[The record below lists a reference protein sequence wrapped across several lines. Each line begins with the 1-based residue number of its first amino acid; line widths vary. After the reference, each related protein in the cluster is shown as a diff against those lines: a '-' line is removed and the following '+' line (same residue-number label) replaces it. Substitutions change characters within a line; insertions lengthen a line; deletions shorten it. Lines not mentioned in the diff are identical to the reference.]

1 MPGLGTSF
9 GRGGA
14 TTFVQDLQNSD
25 CILIEGSN
33 FAECHPVA
41 FRFVMKAK
49 ERGAKIIHVDPR
61 FTRTSAVADVYAP
74 IRSGSDIVFLGALIS
89 WMLRNERYFKEYV
102 LAFTNASYLVR
113 EDFRDTED
121 LDGLFSGWQQ
131 PDENSEGATHDRGGH
146 AMMGGD
152 EHKAAPGTYDQET
165 WQFETE
171 EVPRFDG
178 EGTVSVP
185 KRDATLQHPRCVIN
199 VLRRHFERYTPEMV
213 EDVCGTPRESFYEI
227 ANLLADNSGRER
239 TTAFAYAVG
248 WTQHTVGVQYI
259 RTAAILQT
267 LLGNMGRPG
276 GGIMALR
283 GHANIQGATDIP
295 TLYDLLPGYLP
306 MPSALRDE
314 QTLAQYIASARKPTG
329 WWSNTSKYIVSL
341 LKAYYGDAAT
351 PENDF
356 CFDRLPQIAG
366 DYSALPTQM
375 SMKDGFVD
383 GYFVIGQN
391 PASSGLNAEMA
402 RAAMARLK
410 WMVVIDSYETETASF
425 WKREGAD
432 PASIG
437 TEMFFLPAAT
447 VLEKEGTMVNTNRLL
462 QWHDR
467 AVDPAGDAR
476 SDLFF
481 IHDLGK
487 RLKALYADS
496 TDPKDRAILDLTWDY
511 ESDDAHE
518 RAIGEPSASKVL
530 QEINGYVTE
539 PGKSQHDCAQV
550 GAFTDL
556 RDDGSTAAGCWI
568 FSGVYPTKTTNRARS
583 RKGDDYTSLDWG
595 FAWPANRRML
605 YNRASADPDGKPWS
619 ERKRYMSW
627 DEAANKWVGP
637 DIPDFPATKSPHEPA
652 KPGAGGVDAH
662 SGSDPFIMQLDGRA
676 QLFVPNTL
684 KDGPLPAHYEPIE
697 SVVANAVYTQQNN
710 PSLRQWNR
718 TDNAY
723 NGTENPDF
731 PYVLTTYR
739 LTEQSGIMTRYVP
752 WLAELQPALFAEI
765 DPELAVIVGVRNG
778 DWVTIATKLGEIE
791 ARALVSGRMRPL
803 RLGKGR
809 RVHQVGVPYNYGGLG
824 FTKGDSIGQL
834 VPLAMDPNVSIHE
847 AKTITCNVRAGRR
860 AAYVAAE
867 RAADE
872 PVPAGERRPHGTSE
886 VHGADG
892 GPDRNGAHG

>member
-1 MPGLGTSF
+1 VPGLGTSF

-49 ERGAKIIHVDPR
+49 ERGATIIHVDPR

-74 IRSGSDIVFLGALIS
+74 IRSGTDIVFLGALIS
-89 WMLRNERYFKEYV
+89 WMLQNERYFKEYV
-102 LAFTNASYLVR
+102 LAYTNASYLVR
-113 EDFRDTED
+113 EDFQDTED
-121 LDGLFSGWQQ
+121 LDGLFSGWQGGSDGGQ
-131 PDENSEGATHDRGGH
+131 GHDRGG
-146 AMMGGD
+146 AGLMGTD
-152 EHKAAPGTYDQET
+152 ENRKVPGTYDSAT
-165 WQFETE
+165 WQFDTE
-171 EVPRFDG
+171 EVLRYDG
-178 EGTVSVP
+178 DGTVRVP
-185 KRDATLQHPRCVIN
+185 KRDETLQDPRCVIN
-199 VLRRHFERYTPEMV
+199 VLRRHFARYTPEMV
-213 EDVCGTPRESFYEI
+213 EDVCGTPRDVFDRI

-259 RTAAILQT
+259 RTASILQM

-306 MPSALRDE
+306 MPSALRSE
-314 QTLAQYIASARKPTG
+314 QTLADYVASVRKPTG
-329 WWSNTSKYIVSL
+329 WWANTPKYIVSL
-341 LKAYYGDAAT
+341 LKAYYGEAAT

-356 CFDRLPQIAG
+356 CFDYLPQIAG

-375 SMKDGFVD
+375 SMKDGYVE

-391 PASSGLNAEMA
+391 PAASGMNSEMA
-402 RAAMARLK
+402 RAAMERLQ
-410 WMVVIDSYETETASF
+410 WMVVLDAYETETASF

-432 PASIG
+432 PKSIG
-437 TEMFFLPAAT
+437 TEIFFIPTAT

-462 QWHDR
+462 QWHDK
-467 AVDPAGDAR
+467 AIEPAGDAR
-476 SDLFF
+476 SDLYVF
-481 IHDLGK
+481 HALGTL
-487 RLKALYADS
+487 LKQLYAGS
-496 TDPKDRAILDLTWDY
+496 TDPKDRPILDLTWDY
-511 ESDDAHE
+511 ESDDPHE
-518 RAIGEPSASKVL
+518 RELGEPSAVKVL
-530 QEINGYVTE
+530 QEINGYVVE
-539 PGKSQHDCAQV
+539 PGKSRDECAQV
-550 GAFTDL
+550 AAFADL
-556 RDDGSTAAGCWI
+556 KDDGSTACGCWI
-568 FSGVYPTKTTNRARS
+568 YSGVHPDKTTNRARS
-583 RKGDDYTSLDWG
+583 RTGDDWTSLSWG

-619 ERKRYMSW
+619 ERKKYMYW
-627 DEAANKWVGP
+627 DEDAKKWAGP
-637 DIPDFPATKSPHEPA
+637 DVPDFPIGKSPHEPA
-652 KPGAGGVDAH
+652 KPGASGLDAH

-684 KDGPLPAHYEPIE
+684 KDGPMPAHYEPVE
-697 SVVANAVYTQQNN
+697 SPVHNAVYAQQNN
-710 PSLRQWNR
+710 PTLREWKRSDNR
-718 TDNAY
+718 T
-723 NGTENPDF
+723 NGTDNPDF

-765 DPELAVIVGVRNG
+765 DPELAVTKGIRNG
-778 DWVTIATKLGEIE
+778 EWVTIATKLGEIE

-809 RVHQVGVPYNYGGLG
+809 RVHQIGVPYNYGSLG
-824 FTKGDSIGQL
+824 FATGDAVGQL

-847 AKTITCNVRAGRR
+847 AKTLTCTIRAGRR
-860 AAYVAAE
+860 SGYE
-867 RAADE
+867 ADRPVDE
-872 PVPAGERRPHGTSE
+872 DVPAAERRPHGGSTA
-886 VHGADG
+886 H
-892 GPDRNGAHG
+892 GPDAERGGATPPQ